1 MKIIS
6 KDFHKMM
13 KSSRIQNVVRK
24 FIKDKKK
31 KEDKVVQARTN

>member
-1 MKIIS
+1 
-6 KDFHKMM
+6 MM